1 MPRISDKDRIAR
13 YKSLNLT
20 TEEEREL
27 CEYDKA
33 VDSGKETDFDLTPE
47 QQKVAQFYTRTGTR
61 KAPTVYNF
69 SKRDRKENA
78 TKAGIIAEL
87 DDFLRHGSKFEI
99 SEVNV
104 TNKERQIA
112 FRIGNDNFELTLVQ
126 KRKKG

>member
-1 MPRISDKDRIAR
+1 MRISDKDRIAR

-20 TEEEREL
+20 PMEEKEL

-61 KAPTVYNF
+61 KTPTVYNF
-69 SKRDRKENA
+69 TKRERKENV
-78 TKAGIIAEL
+78 TKAGIINEL
-87 DDFLRHGSKFEI
+87 DDFLRHGSNFEV
-99 SEVNV
+99 SEVTV

>member
-1 MPRISDKDRIAR
+1 M
-13 YKSLNLT
+13 
-20 TEEEREL
+20 EEKEL

-47 QQKVAQFYTRTGTR
+47 RQKVAQFYTRTGTR
-61 KAPTVYNF
+61 KTPTVYNF
-69 SKRDRKENA
+69 TKRERKENV
-78 TKAGIIAEL
+78 TKAGIINEL
-87 DDFLRHGSKFEI
+87 DDFLRHGSNFEV
-99 SEVNV
+99 SEVTV